1 MNWCIRLAREFC
13 PLWVIVAV
21 LISGSV
27 SAQDDFCSQDG
38 VPARIFANIPVTMVG
53 NLQDFLK
60 TNDLERLVTHRATV
74 CYDTGSCQGLL
85 TFA

>member
-1 MNWCIRLAREFC
+1 MNWCTRLAREFC
-13 PLWVIVAV
+13 PLRVITAV

-38 VPARIFANIPVTMVG
+38 VPARIFANIPVTMAV

-60 TNDLERLVTHRATV
+60 TNDLERLVTHRAPV

>member
-1 MNWCIRLAREFC
+1 MNWCTRLAREFC
-13 PLWVIVAV
+13 PLWVIAAV

-38 VPARIFANIPVTMVG
+38 VPARIFANIPVTMAG

-60 TNDLERLVTHRATV
+60 TNDLERLVTHRVTV